1 LSQEIAD
8 INNLPSNTNA
18 WSPIQD
24 LLNQTNLNI
33 MYFQRV
39 YKTESAK
46 TLALIT
52 LTNSPAPF
60 YASRSSLMDGGLH
73 FSNVASLLMRKD
85 GRHPHDSTFLNKPH
99 NWRFMILFGWG
110 LSGSRT
116 T

>member
-1 LSQEIAD
+1 
-8 INNLPSNTNA
+8 
-18 WSPIQD
+18 
-24 LLNQTNLNI
+24 

-73 FSNVASLLMRKD
+73 FLKRGVAVNEE
-85 GRHPHDSTFLNKPH
+85 GRQAST
-99 NWRFMILFGWG
+99 
-110 LSGSRT
+110 
-116 T
+116 